1 MNKLLEVKDLK
12 VYYTVKENK
21 GIHTL
26 KKQLKAVDG
35 VSFDIYEGETFGI
48 VGESGCGKT
57 TTGKAIVGLLKPTDG
72 KVLFEGEDVHRKMD
86 RAARYRV
93 SANIQLIF
101 QDPYSSLDPRFTVG
115 RIIGEPLVVHR
126 ACSHAERKEKVL
138 SLMRDVGLLEAQYSK
153 FPHEF
158 SGGQRQ
164 RIGVARA
171 LALNPKPVSY
181 THLDVYKRQAQQCL
195 HHHGQGRRLLQL
207 ADRRG

>member
-1 MNKLLEVKDLK
+1 M
-12 VYYTVKENK
+12 
-21 GIHTL
+21 
-26 KKQLKAVDG
+26 
-35 VSFDIYEGETFGI
+35 
-48 VGESGCGKT
+48 
-57 TTGKAIVGLLKPTDG
+57 
-72 KVLFEGEDVHRKMD
+72 
-86 RAARYRV
+86 
-93 SANIQLIF
+93 
-101 QDPYSSLDPRFTVG
+101 G